1 MRPFLF
7 LGTRAEDRAADGEY
21 DAVLRFS
28 GLEES
33 ECRRVRL
40 ERDSLADVLGEVDL
54 DDWSGVILGGG
65 PFNVSDPEELKS
77 PAQRRAEAELRAL
90 ALHSLKRQREA
101 IDAAA
106 RALELAPESA
116 KPKMRAMLKGI
127 RAGESAQK

>member
-1 MRPFLF
+1 VRPFLF

-40 ERDSLADVLGEVDL
+40 ERDSLTDVLGEVDL

-65 PFNVSDPEELKS
+65 PFNVSDPEGLKS

-90 ALHSLKRQREA
+90 ALQVIETDTAFLGCCYG
-101 IDAAA
+101 IGTLGGLLLFLA
-106 RALELAPESA
+106 RTVPNQPGA
-116 KPKMRAMLKGI
+116 
-127 RAGESAQK
+127 